1 MNIKSLI
8 FVSCMCKKFFLNI
21 NVFLILL
28 IAVSCSKSNTF
39 SERAKVSIR
48 SIGHELLLN
57 AQDITSLVLPVKEQD
72 QNTYQLSFQNHLEIN
87 PDSLVA
93 IVNRNFTKANFST
106 NYILEVK
113 DCTNKEV
120 VYSYEMKRTEE
131 NSIIPCR
138 GRLLPTAC
146 YVIEIQFLQK
156 QLATSQPLILY
167 GALLVLLFIGV
178 FVFLRT
184 RNKKDVAA
192 ETSEDIQTLGI
203 FEFYPDQNKLVKQAV
218 EINLSKKECELLAI
232 FISKPNEIVKREELT
247 KKVWEDNGV
256 IVGRSL
262 DTYISKLRKKLKD
275 DASIKITNIHG
286 VGYKLEI
293 N

>member
-1 MNIKSLI
+1 
-8 FVSCMCKKFFLNI
+8 MCKKFFLNI